1 MHNSSDLEVDFRV
14 SKKKAIE
21 ISFEEVSRDKDDD
34 IFRNLTALSN
44 DSSSIIGRDSEI
56 NWMCCRLLCRFKPN
70 ILLVGDS
77 GVGKTALVEGLA
89 KFASQSRDNRL
100 NSLQFLE
107 FSAGSLIAGTSYRG
121 DFEKKIINLVNRLA
135 TNKSHV
141 IFIDEAHALA
151 MTGDVHGGG
160 VDALNLLKPFLTSG
174 KIKCILAT
182 TPKEITPLAADRAFM
197 RRFGLLQLQHLSKK
211 QMCEAL
217 RKKGDHLCE
226 VHGIKVEDVFYTFVE
241 ENYIDSGLG
250 LDSALDFIDEVLA
263 AFSFEEKPNDY
274 DLMQASLAR
283 YLNARRFLNEL
294 ELRQ

>member
-1 MHNSSDLEVDFRV
+1 MYDSSGLELDCRIG
-14 SKKKAIE
+14 KKRSVE
-21 ISFEEVSRDKDDD
+21 ISFEGISRDKEDDV
-34 IFRNLTALSN
+34 FRNLTDLSN
-44 DSSSIIGRDSEI
+44 DVVSIIGRKDEI
-56 NWMCCRLLCRFKPN
+56 QWMCHRLLCRFKPN

-89 KFASQSRDNRL
+89 KFAKNSNDNRV
-100 NSLQFLE
+100 NSLQFIE

-121 DFEKKIINLVNRLA
+121 DFEKKIINLVNHLA
-135 TNKSHV
+135 ANKSHV

-182 TPKEITPLAADRAFM
+182 TPKELAPLAADKAFM
-197 RRFGLLQLQHLSKK
+197 RRFGILQLQALSKD

-217 RKKGDHLCE
+217 RTKGDYLSK
-226 VHGIKVEDVFYTFVE
+226 VHGVKIEKTFYLFVE
-241 ENYIDSGLG
+241 ENYINLDHG
-250 LDSALDFIDEVLA
+250 LDAALDFIDEVLA
-263 AFSFEEKPNDY
+263 AFSFDQNQNIHQ
-274 DLMQASLAR
+274 LMQTSFAR
-283 YLNARRFLNEL
+283 FLNERRFLNEL

>member
-1 MHNSSDLEVDFRV
+1 MYNSNDLELDCRIG
-14 SKKKAIE
+14 KKRSVE
-21 ISFEEVSRDKDDD
+21 ISFESISRGKEDDV
-34 IFRNLTALSN
+34 FRNLTDLSN
-44 DSSSIIGRDSEI
+44 DFVSIIGREDEI
-56 NWMCCRLLCRFKPN
+56 QWMCHRLLCRFKPN

-89 KFASQSRDNRL
+89 KFAKQSQDKRVNC
-100 NSLQFLE
+100 LQFIE

-121 DFEKKIINLVNRLA
+121 DFEKKIINLVNHLA
-135 TNKSHV
+135 ANKSHV

-182 TPKEITPLAADRAFM
+182 TPKELTPLAADKAFM
-197 RRFGLLQLQHLSKK
+197 RRFGILQLLHLSKQ

-217 RKKGDHLCE
+217 RKKGDYLRR
-226 VHGIKVEDVFYTFVE
+226 VHDVKIENTFYAFVE
-241 ENYIDSGLG
+241 ENYINLDHG
-250 LDSALDFIDEVLA
+250 LDAALDFIDEVLA
-263 AFSFEEKPNDY
+263 AFSFDQNQNIHQ
-274 DLMQASLAR
+274 LMQTNFAR
-283 YLNARRFLNEL
+283 FLNARRFLNEL